1 MVATLWRQ
9 QAFFSLSP
17 AGPLGRDTG
26 CKARF
31 HRYRP
36 PRSASLVLG
45 SSALTWW
52 PWHVPAAALGFG
64 SAAPPAA
71 ARARPGPAPQAAH
84 LGEWEDRC
92 PETGVGRG
100 GRDEC
105 GRRGLGVGRSQ
116 PRKAAIKSCGSG
128 WQLRA
133 S

>member
-1 MVATLWRQ
+1 MEVAGL
-9 QAFFSLSP
+9 FFSLSP

-36 PRSASLVLG
+36 QRSASLVLG

-52 PWHVPAAALGFG
+52 PWHVQAAALGFG

-71 ARARPGPAPQAAH
+71 ARVRPGPAPQAAH

-100 GRDEC
+100 GA
-105 GRRGLGVGRSQ
+105 GMSAGAG
-116 PRKAAIKSCGSG
+116 GSG
-128 WQLRA
+128 WGGA
-133 S
+133 SPGRRL